1 MSDFMFVALTV
12 LFIVIAA
19 VMILKKMD
27 SKLVFFFVGTLALLV
42 VTAITGVS
50 VLGEKTTGNIFLDVV
65 DVIRTKFI
73 STVQGTG
80 IRLMVV
86 AGYVMLMNH
95 MKASNVLAAA
105 AGKVLI
111 KLKNPYLILAASKGA
126 RVAYKAAMDS
136 LPFNQMLDIDGNK
149 NWFAVDNYINDALV
163 TGYYRDAKSLQR
175 AYEQHNDI
183 LTPSV
188 FALSDRPALTDEDLR
203 FKRGLKT
210 LSTKERRK
218 QIVKLLEYLGNND
231 LTEQEREF
239 KADLRR
245 TDSFIVEAYEL
256 VGKEVIEE
264 LDYSYPEIKKR
275 MIVAQYQLGAKGTET
290 IQLIKTS
297 FKVGMKYRLTYIKE
311 ELIRIFEL
319 LGVTPP
325 NKITAQSINSY
336 FETKEVWIKKDKALL
351 LVREKV

>member
-111 KLKNPYLILAASKGA
+111 KLKNPYLILAGVFIVGSILKVFITSQISLGLLFMATIFPILISLGVSK
-126 RVAYKAAMDS
+126 VSAAAV
-136 LPFNQMLDIDGNK
+136 LITIGMLDM
-149 NWFAVDNYINDALV
+149 VSNDSSA
-163 TGYYRDAKSLQR
+163 
-175 AYEQHNDI
+175 I
-183 LTPSV
+183 
-188 FALSDRPALTDEDLR
+188 F
-203 FKRGLKT
+203 
-210 LSTKERRK
+210 
-218 QIVKLLEYLGNND
+218 
-231 LTEQEREF
+231 
-239 KADLRR
+239 
-245 TDSFIVEAYEL
+245 
-256 VGKEVIEE
+256 
-264 LDYSYPEIKKR
+264 
-275 MIVAQYQLGAKGTET
+275 GAT
-290 IQLIKTS
+290 
-297 FKVGMKYRLTYIKE
+297 
-311 ELIRIFEL
+311 
-319 LGVTPP
+319 
-325 NKITAQSINSY
+325 
-336 FETKEVWIKKDKALL
+336 
-351 LVREKV
+351 

>member
-1 MSDFMFVALTV
+1 
-12 LFIVIAA
+12 
-19 VMILKKMD
+19 
-27 SKLVFFFVGTLALLV
+27 
-42 VTAITGVS
+42 
-50 VLGEKTTGNIFLDVV
+50 
-65 DVIRTKFI
+65 
-73 STVQGTG
+73 
-80 IRLMVV
+80 
-86 AGYVMLMNH
+86 
-95 MKASNVLAAA
+95 
-105 AGKVLI
+105 
-111 KLKNPYLILAASKGA
+111 
-126 RVAYKAAMDS
+126 MDS

-183 LTPSV
+183 LTSSV

-210 LSTKERRK
+210 LSTKDRRT

-245 TDSFIVEAYEL
+245 MDSFIVEAYEL

>member
-1 MSDFMFVALTV
+1 M
-12 LFIVIAA
+12 
-19 VMILKKMD
+19 
-27 SKLVFFFVGTLALLV
+27 
-42 VTAITGVS
+42 
-50 VLGEKTTGNIFLDVV
+50 
-65 DVIRTKFI
+65 
-73 STVQGTG
+73 
-80 IRLMVV
+80 
-86 AGYVMLMNH
+86 
-95 MKASNVLAAA
+95 
-105 AGKVLI
+105 
-111 KLKNPYLILAASKGA
+111 
-126 RVAYKAAMDS
+126 
-136 LPFNQMLDIDGNK
+136 
-149 NWFAVDNYINDALV
+149 
-163 TGYYRDAKSLQR
+163 
-175 AYEQHNDI
+175 
-183 LTPSV
+183 
-188 FALSDRPALTDEDLR
+188 
-203 FKRGLKT
+203 KT

-275 MIVAQYQLGAKGTET
+275 MIVAQYLLGAKGTET

-325 NKITAQSINSY
+325 NKITAQNINSY

>member
-1 MSDFMFVALTV
+1 M
-12 LFIVIAA
+12 
-19 VMILKKMD
+19 
-27 SKLVFFFVGTLALLV
+27 
-42 VTAITGVS
+42 
-50 VLGEKTTGNIFLDVV
+50 
-65 DVIRTKFI
+65 
-73 STVQGTG
+73 
-80 IRLMVV
+80 
-86 AGYVMLMNH
+86 
-95 MKASNVLAAA
+95 
-105 AGKVLI
+105 
-111 KLKNPYLILAASKGA
+111 
-126 RVAYKAAMDS
+126 
-136 LPFNQMLDIDGNK
+136 
-149 NWFAVDNYINDALV
+149 
-163 TGYYRDAKSLQR
+163 
-175 AYEQHNDI
+175 
-183 LTPSV
+183 
-188 FALSDRPALTDEDLR
+188 SDRPALTDEDLR